1 MARVWADTEVR
12 SSTNR
17 ETAVNVNWGKTW
29 CYIESK
35 VVGKLLPCGASPR
48 ATPCPGRSC
57 CSPYVRVEPFVTVCR
72 CSWPLSDRT
81 VHSRV
86 TSSFGGNSLLTID
99 VRREAETSGTR
110 NIETTPRIEHDPNTI
125 SIVCYSM
132 PFDDPSPM
140 ISTRRSRES
149 PNLEKITTAARNSRK
164 LSRSQKNKRIEPWF
178 ARTNSFYHKGALHL
192 PFKGTIIST

>member
-1 MARVWADTEVR
+1 MARVWVDTEVG
-12 SSTNR
+12 SSTSR
-17 ETAVNVNWGKTW
+17 ETPINVNW

-72 CSWPLSDRT
+72 RSWPLPDRT

-86 TSSFGGNSLLTID
+86 TSSFGGNSLLTIG

-140 ISTRRSRES
+140 ISTRRSGES
-149 PNLEKITTAARNSRK
+149 RSYFPNLEKITTAARNSRK
-164 LSRSQKNKRIEPWF
+164 LSRSQKNKRIEP
-178 ARTNSFYHKGALHL
+178 
-192 PFKGTIIST
+192 